1 MTLFRILVITLCV
14 VLVYTLYLPSANPPE
29 RFLQQMRM
37 EHELNV
43 AFWGEDHAHQ
53 ILERSLSLY
62 AQQDNL
68 APAAF
73 ASTPSVAVKD
83 VNAAVANQM
92 SDVVQRLF
100 HNSYAQGFDA
110 ILLLATYRF
119 SVLVQWLPWVAT
131 FVLIAC
137 FDGYLVRIIRSKEF
151 LEHSPM
157 RFALCA
163 IGATLAL
170 ALTLLLL
177 FIPASI
183 HPLALGCVPLVL
195 GTFVARAISHFHR

>member
-1 MTLFRILVITLCV
+1 MTLFRILAFTLCV

-37 EHELNV
+37 EHEINV

-73 ASTPSVAVKD
+73 ASTPSVAVTD

-100 HNSYAQGFDA
+100 HNRYAQGFDA

-119 SVLVQWLPWVAT
+119 SVLVQWLPWVAA

-177 FIPASI
+177 VIPASI
-183 HPLALGCVPLVL
+183 HPVVLGCVPLVL

>member
-1 MTLFRILVITLCV
+1 LNEISKGNLIALIAR
-14 VLVYTLYLPSANPPE
+14 SADFYGP
-29 RFLQQMRM
+29 RVR
-37 EHELNV
+37 
-43 AFWGEDHAHQ
+43 
-53 ILERSLSLY
+53 
-62 AQQDNL
+62 
-68 APAAF
+68 
-73 ASTPSVAVKD
+73 TSVANLLVLDKFAK
-83 VNAAVANQM
+83 AAVANQM

-100 HNSYAQGFDA
+100 HNSYAHGFDA

-119 SVLVQWLPWVAT
+119 SVIVQWLPWVAA

-163 IGATLAL
+163 IGATLTL

-177 FIPASI
+177 VIPASI
-183 HPLALGCVPLVL
+183 HPLALGCLPLVL

>member
-1 MTLFRILVITLCV
+1 MTLFRILAFTLCV

-177 FIPASI
+177 VIPASI